1 MNVLTEKTPQH
12 LYIEYVYSDKHD
24 KNLIEL
30 KKKRRTILLSF
41 LKSLLFKKIL
51 GICVNQGI
59 LKP

>member
-30 KKKRRTILLSF
+30 KKKKKDNF
-41 LKSLLFKKIL
+41 AFLFKKL
-51 GICVNQGI
+51 AF
-59 LKP
+59 